1 MKLFSLKALVPF
13 VSAVVLSTAAHAGT
27 VQFESLLNGAQEVA
41 GAGPTSVPAPN
52 DSAALGAGLVNVDL
66 RTRTIDVSLTVLGIS
81 LDDLND
87 GLVAAPV
94 GPVHLHRAPAGV
106 NGPIVVPFGFGD
118 NYTSIG
124 TDLGFELV
132 ANDLVADDFIGR
144 TFHQLVRDLNNG
156 DIYFNVHT
164 DAFGGGE
171 IRGQLATVIAPVPV
185 PASGLLLGGV
195 MAFGAWRMRSKKRAA
210 AAA

>member
-1 MKLFSLKALVPF
+1 MKMFNLKAIVPF
-13 VSAVVLSTAAHAGT
+13 VAAVVVSTAAHAGT
-27 VQFESLLNGAQEVA
+27 VTFESLLNGAQEVA

-52 DSAALGAGLVNVDL
+52 DSPALGAGVINVDY
-66 RTRTIDVSLTVLGIS
+66 RARSIDVSLTVLGIS

-94 GPVHLHRAPAGV
+94 GPVHLHRAPVGV

-132 ANDLVADDFIGR
+132 ANDLTADDFLGR
-144 TFHQLVRDLNNG
+144 TFHQLVRDLNAG

-164 DAFGGGE
+164 DAFAGGE
-171 IRGQLATVIAPVPV
+171 IRGQVAAVIAPVPV
-185 PASGLLLGGV
+185 PASGLLLGG
-195 MAFGAWRMRSKKRAA
+195 MLAFGAWRVRSKKRAA
-210 AAA
+210 ATA